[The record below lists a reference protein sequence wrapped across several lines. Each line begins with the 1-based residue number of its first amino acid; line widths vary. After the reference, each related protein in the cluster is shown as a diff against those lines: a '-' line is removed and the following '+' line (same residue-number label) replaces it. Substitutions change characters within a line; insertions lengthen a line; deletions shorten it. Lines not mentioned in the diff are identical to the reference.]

1 MNPRYTYG
9 TAGFDRRNI
18 AAGNFAYNL
27 PIFQNSNGLGKTF
40 LGGWTVSGIVLMQS
54 GQPITVDS
62 ANDNLGFGG
71 STQNHADQIG
81 SVTYPHTYKQWF
93 SPSAFAQ
100 PAPLTWGSASKNSV
114 KGPGR
119 DNWNLSLYKDFHI
132 HENVGFQFRA
142 ETFNTWNHTQ
152 FTGVNNSVLTGN
164 SSNPYNSSAGTINAT
179 GDPRVFQLG
188 GRIYF

>member
-1 MNPRYTYG
+1 
-9 TAGFDRRNI
+9 
-18 AAGNFAYNL
+18 
-27 PIFQNSNGLGKTF
+27 
-40 LGGWTVSGIVLMQS
+40 MQS
-54 GQPITVDS
+54 GQPVTVDS

-71 STQNHADQIG
+71 GTQNHADQIG

-132 HENVGFQFRA
+132 HESVGFQFRA

-164 SSNPYNSSAGTINAT
+164 SSNPYNASAGTVNAT